1 MWRTPLCSQTASG
14 RWHRSIPPENNPH
27 TPKLNLQ
34 PPFHWPLSNQGRH
47 PSRLEAD
54 WQTSSWGAPNFS
66 RGGSVS
72 SEQSPSSQT
81 PSSFSKREPSLLSIS
96 RLCLTTNK
104 KHFCPSTYRLLLPQ
118 RDDGSTFTVFKS
130 TDVTLGYRCHG
141 NSCAARAL
149 PVSEPPP
156 VNPDL
161 TPPPFFQPYRQV
173 YTLTV
178 WTLKKKLKKQ
188 HREVKGY
195 SFDEIMSLTYNHLL
209 TLTNQCFK
217 KGVKVKILC
226 WNITLVKV
234 AHVTGNWVIIL
245 KVKVTFW
252 QVPKIQVNPVYYGL
266 TVTQ

>member
-156 VNPDL
+156 PR
-161 TPPPFFQPYRQV
+161 QPGFDPAP
-173 YTLTV
+173 LFSTV
-178 WTLKKKLKKQ
+178 QTGIHTHCMDAEKEIKK
-188 HREVKGY
+188 
-195 SFDEIMSLTYNHLL
+195 T
-209 TLTNQCFK
+209 T
-217 KGVKVKILC
+217 
-226 WNITLVKV
+226 
-234 AHVTGNWVIIL
+234 
-245 KVKVTFW
+245 
-252 QVPKIQVNPVYYGL
+252 
-266 TVTQ
+266 